1 MAMSVAAHTS
11 ASRVWSVGHEN
22 ALNRSCAQERGLAE
36 AARSRPLTQ
45 TSVRRDLI
53 RDSPDESQ
61 TGINVRVFPALLQER
76 RGVLTAT
83 STSGNPN
90 AWSRVR
96 PGHFPWHL
104 DALLLSAD
112 P

>member
-22 ALNRSCAQERGLAE
+22 ALNRSSAQERSLAE

-53 RDSPDESQ
+53 GMWCRIGGFTPDLRLGPPR
-61 TGINVRVFPALLQER
+61 TAKKLVRATQSCRSRSPALR
-76 RGVLTAT
+76 VLPDRIQANTAFAYT
-83 STSGNPN
+83 
-90 AWSRVR
+90 
-96 PGHFPWHL
+96 
-104 DALLLSAD
+104 
-112 P
+112 